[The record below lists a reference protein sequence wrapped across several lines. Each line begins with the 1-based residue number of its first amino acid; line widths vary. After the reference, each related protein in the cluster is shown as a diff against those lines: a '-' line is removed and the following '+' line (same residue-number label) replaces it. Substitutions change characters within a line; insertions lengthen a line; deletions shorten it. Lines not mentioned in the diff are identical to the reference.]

1 MTRLR
6 KFDPARKQRVNVFS
20 DVLAANLIAL

>member
-1 MTRLR
+1 MTQPRQV
-6 KFDPARKQRVNVFS
+6 DPARKYRENVFS